1 MKKAYTAAF
10 TAALIVIS
18 AAGLFAQRNEV
29 RRVED
34 ALDVFRQL
42 IAEPDKDVPAYMM
55 TNAYGIA
62 IIPGVQKA
70 AFVVGG
76 QYGKGILVE
85 RKADGSW
92 SSPVFITLKGG
103 SIGWQI
109 GVQSVDLVLF
119 FRTKKSLDG
128 VMGGSFTLGVD
139 ASIAAGSLG
148 RQAGASTDTDLS
160 AEILSYARARGIFA
174 GLTHAG
180 ATLEVDY
187 DADTLY
193 YGRNISADDILAG
206 RGYTPVPSA
215 VELDKALAAYAAA
228 PKK

>member
-1 MKKAYTAAF
+1 MKKIIAAVCI
-10 TAALIVIS
+10 LS
-18 AAGLFAQRNEV
+18 AASALFAQRNET

-34 ALDVFRQL
+34 ALEVFRQL
-42 IAEPDKDVPAYMM
+42 VEVPDKDVPAFMM
-55 TNAYGIA
+55 TDAYGIA
-62 IIPGVQKA
+62 ILPGVQKA

-85 RKADGSW
+85 RKADGAW

-128 VMGGSFTLGVD
+128 VLGGSFTLGVD
-139 ASIAAGSLG
+139 ASVAAGSLG

-174 GLTHAG
+174 GLTLSG
-180 ATLEVDY
+180 ATLEIDFS
-187 DADTLY
+187 AGSLY
-193 YGRNISADDILAG
+193 YGKSVSTDDILAG
-206 RGYTPVPSA
+206 KGFTMPPSA
-215 VELDKALAAYAAA
+215 AELAKALSTYSAAA
-228 PKK
+228 RK